1 MDHEELVPANL
12 YSLYCDYMCHVNQS
26 SRLQQGDVRDI
37 IVASEA
43 DFLAVWN
50 TLPKSRRDLWR
61 RQFEAGYDEVASL
74 DRRKLAA
81 AFSCNSV
88 NRIDRSAIRAA

>member
-1 MDHEELVPANL
+1 MDHEEPVPANL
-12 YSLYCDYMCHVNQS
+12 YSLYCEYIHHINQS
-26 SRLQQGDVRDI
+26 SHLRQSDARDL
-37 IVASEA
+37 IVASKT

-50 TLPKSRRDLWR
+50 TLPKSRRNLWR
-61 RQFEAGYDEVASL
+61 RQFEAGYDEVARL

-88 NRIDRSAIRAA
+88 NRINRSDIRAA

>member
-1 MDHEELVPANL
+1 MDHAELVPANL
-12 YSLYCDYMCHVNQS
+12 YSLYCDYICHVNRS
-26 SRLQQGDVRDI
+26 SRLRQDNI
-37 IVASEA
+37 PEIAVASES

-61 RQFEAGYDEVASL
+61 RQFEAGYDEVARL

-81 AFSCNSV
+81 AFSCNRGRTSG
-88 NRIDRSAIRAA
+88 